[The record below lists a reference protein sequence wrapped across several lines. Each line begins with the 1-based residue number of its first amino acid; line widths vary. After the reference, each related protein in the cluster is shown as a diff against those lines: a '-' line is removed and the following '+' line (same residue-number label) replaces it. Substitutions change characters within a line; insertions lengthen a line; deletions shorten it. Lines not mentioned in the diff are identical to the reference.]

1 MNLFLGL
8 DIQLMFEAIP
18 LLFLIAVGAWLVSL
32 VIEDTSIVDYFW
44 SLMLL
49 GSAATYA
56 YQVGFENS
64 LSTANLVLL
73 TMVTLWALRLSGFLV
88 LRGRNRGEERRYKA
102 MRKRLSP
109 NFAVKSLFKIFLLR
123 AFLIWMLSS
132 LFAVALSS
140 ASTLSWNNWHTA
152 GAALWMSGFLLQTLA
167 DLQLYRFNQLVV
179 RKSETLTN
187 GLWRYSRH
195 PNYFGECCVWCGWV
209 LFAFPAASAATLPW
223 LLLAPMIMIALLIKL
238 SGIRHMER
246 GITERRP
253 DYRQYMETTSA
264 FIPWKPAQKVGTDL

>member
-49 GSAATYA
+49 GSAVTYA

-64 LSTANLVLL
+64 LSTVNLVLL

-209 LFAFPAASAATLPW
+209 LFAVPAASAATLPW

>member
-88 LRGRNRGEERRYKA
+88 LRGRNRGEERRYKV

-209 LFAFPAASAATLPW
+209 LFAVPAASAATLPW

-246 GITERRP
+246 GIIERRP

>member
-32 VIEDTSIVDYFW
+32 VIEDISIVDYFW

-64 LSTANLVLL
+64 LTTVNLVLL

-209 LFAFPAASAATLPW
+209 LFAVPAASAATLPW

>member
-64 LSTANLVLL
+64 LTTVNLVLL

-209 LFAFPAASAATLPW
+209 LFAVPAASAATLPW

>member
-32 VIEDTSIVDYFW
+32 VIEDISIVDYFW

-64 LSTANLVLL
+64 LTTVNLVLL
-73 TMVTLWALRLSGFLV
+73 TMVTLWALRLSGFLI

-209 LFAFPAASAATLPW
+209 LFAVPAASAATLPW

>member
-32 VIEDTSIVDYFW
+32 VIEDISIVDYFW

-64 LSTANLVLL
+64 LTTVNLVLL
-73 TMVTLWALRLSGFLV
+73 TMVTLWALRLSGFLI

-102 MRKRLSP
+102 MRKRLTP

-123 AFLIWMLSS
+123 AFLTWMLSS

-209 LFAFPAASAATLPW
+209 LFAVPAASAATLPW

>member
-88 LRGRNRGEERRYKA
+88 LRGRNRGEERRYKV

-209 LFAFPAASAATLPW
+209 LFAVPAASAATLPW

>member
-49 GSAATYA
+49 GSAVTYA

-64 LSTANLVLL
+64 LSTVNLVLL

-167 DLQLYRFNQLVV
+167 DLQLYLFNQLVV

-209 LFAFPAASAATLPW
+209 LFAVPAASAATLPW

>member
-64 LSTANLVLL
+64 LSTVNLVLL

-209 LFAFPAASAATLPW
+209 LFAVPAASAATLPW

-253 DYRQYMETTSA
+253 DYLQYMETTSA

>member
-32 VIEDTSIVDYFW
+32 VIEDISIVDYFW

-64 LSTANLVLL
+64 LSTVNLVLL

-209 LFAFPAASAATLPW
+209 LFAVPAASAATLPW

>member
-64 LSTANLVLL
+64 LSTVNLVLL

-123 AFLIWMLSS
+123 AFLTWMLSS

-209 LFAFPAASAATLPW
+209 LFAVPAASAATLPW

>member
-18 LLFLIAVGAWLVSL
+18 LLFLIAMGAWLVSL

-64 LSTANLVLL
+64 LSTVNLVLL
-73 TMVTLWALRLSGFLV
+73 TMVALWALRLSGFLV

-209 LFAFPAASAATLPW
+209 LFAVPAASAATLPW

>member
-1 MNLFLGL
+1 MNLFMGL
-8 DIQLMFEAIP
+8 DIQLMFEAVP

-32 VIEDTSIVDYFW
+32 VIEDISIVDYFW

-64 LSTANLVLL
+64 LTTVNLVLL

-209 LFAFPAASAATLPW
+209 MFAVPAASAATLPW

>member
-18 LLFLIAVGAWLVSL
+18 LLFLIAMGAWLVSL

-64 LSTANLVLL
+64 LSTVNLVLL
-73 TMVTLWALRLSGFLV
+73 TMVALWALRLSGFLV

-102 MRKRLSP
+102 MRKRLTP

-123 AFLIWMLSS
+123 AFLTWMLSS

-209 LFAFPAASAATLPW
+209 MFAVPAASAATLPW

>member
-64 LSTANLVLL
+64 LSTVNLVLL

-102 MRKRLSP
+102 MRKRLTP

-123 AFLIWMLSS
+123 AFLTWMLSS

-209 LFAFPAASAATLPW
+209 LFAVPAASAATLPW

>member
-1 MNLFLGL
+1 
-8 DIQLMFEAIP
+8 MFEAIP

-32 VIEDTSIVDYFW
+32 VIEDISIVDYFW

-64 LSTANLVLL
+64 LSTVNLVLL
-73 TMVTLWALRLSGFLV
+73 TMVALWALRLSGFLV

-102 MRKRLSP
+102 MRKRLTP

-123 AFLIWMLSS
+123 AFLTWMLSS

-209 LFAFPAASAATLPW
+209 LFAVPAASAATLPW

>member
-18 LLFLIAVGAWLVSL
+18 LLFLIAVGAWSVSL

-64 LSTANLVLL
+64 LSTVNLVLL

-209 LFAFPAASAATLPW
+209 LFAVPAASAATLPW

>member
-64 LSTANLVLL
+64 LSVVNLVLL

-209 LFAFPAASAATLPW
+209 LFAVPAASAATLPW

>member
-64 LSTANLVLL
+64 LTTVNLVLL
-73 TMVTLWALRLSGFLV
+73 TMVTLWALRLSGFLI

-209 LFAFPAASAATLPW
+209 LFAVPAASAATLPW

>member
-64 LSTANLVLL
+64 LSTVNLVLL

-209 LFAFPAASAATLPW
+209 LFAVPAASAATLPW

>member
-64 LSTANLVLL
+64 LSIVNLVLL

-209 LFAFPAASAATLPW
+209 LFAVPAASAATLPW

>member
-209 LFAFPAASAATLPW
+209 LFAVPAASAATLPW

>member
-49 GSAATYA
+49 GSAVTYA

-64 LSTANLVLL
+64 LSTVNLVLL

-209 LFAFPAASAATLPW
+209 LFAVPAASAATLPW

-253 DYRQYMETTSA
+253 DYLQYMETTSA

>member
-8 DIQLMFEAIP
+8 DIQLMFEDIP

-209 LFAFPAASAATLPW
+209 LFAVPAASAATLPW

>member
-209 LFAFPAASAATLPW
+209 LFAVPAASAATLPW

-246 GITERRP
+246 GIIERRP

>member
-18 LLFLIAVGAWLVSL
+18 LLFLIAMGAWLVSL

-64 LSTANLVLL
+64 LSTVNLVLL

-209 LFAFPAASAATLPW
+209 LFAVPAASAATLPW

>member
-18 LLFLIAVGAWLVSL
+18 LLFLIAVGAWVVSL

-64 LSTANLVLL
+64 LTTVNLVLL

-209 LFAFPAASAATLPW
+209 LFAVPAASAATLPW

>member
-32 VIEDTSIVDYFW
+32 VIEDTTIVDYFW

-64 LSTANLVLL
+64 LSIVNLVLL

-209 LFAFPAASAATLPW
+209 LFAVPAASAATLPW

>member
-109 NFAVKSLFKIFLLR
+109 NFSVKSLFKIFLLR

-209 LFAFPAASAATLPW
+209 LFAVPAASAATLPW

>member
-64 LSTANLVLL
+64 LSIVNLVLL

-109 NFAVKSLFKIFLLR
+109 NFAVKSLFEIFLLR

-209 LFAFPAASAATLPW
+209 LFAVPAASAATLPW